1 MRFSAIIHAMTAAG
15 QDTLPLPTACATL
28 YDCGFRGVML
38 MSIPGGKVL
47 PAGSIPDACLLD
59 LAHSDLD
66 EVRRIVSESGLEIV
80 GLYCSGIN
88 PSSPEGI
95 DTSVANL
102 RDGARVAREQGCHH
116 LGHSG
121 GAAPEAGMA
130 VEEKLPLIQ
139 RLAAIVDT
147 VAGEFDEMLFAV
159 DARYHG
165 VIESLADCEAYIAAL
180 DSPRAGVLLNTG
192 HMTTCG
198 QPGWGLIERH
208 PERVPVIGW
217 KDHRPDPEGKRPFL
231 SVELGTGETR
241 LDCYIESARGQYMDR
256 VHVINVESVPMEEK
270 APALAASLQHLM
282 RLRQGL

>member
-1 MRFSAIIHAMTAAG
+1 VKFSAIIHAMTAAG

-28 YDCGFRGVML
+28 HDCGFRGVML

-47 PAGSIPDACLLD
+47 KAGSIPDACLLD
-59 LAHSDLD
+59 LANSDLD
-66 EVRRIVSESGLEIV
+66 EVRRIVREAGLEIV

-88 PSSPEGI
+88 PSSPEGF
-95 DTSVANL
+95 DASVVNL
-102 RDGARVAREQGCHH
+102 RDGARVARELGCHH

-130 VEEKLPLIQ
+130 VEEKRPLIE
-139 RLAAIVDT
+139 RLAAIVDA
-147 VAGEFDEMLFAV
+147 VAGGFDEMLFAV
-159 DARYHG
+159 DAHYHG
-165 VIESLADCEAYIAAL
+165 VIESLADCGAYIAAL
-180 DSPRAGVLLNTG
+180 NSPQAGVLLNTG

-198 QPGWGLIERH
+198 QRGWELIDQH

-217 KDHRPDPEGKRPFL
+217 KDHRPDPEGKRAFL

-241 LDCYIESARGQYMDR
+241 LDCYIESARGQYVDR
-256 VHVINVESVPMEEK
+256 VHVINVESVAMEEK
-270 APALAASLQHLM
+270 PAALTASLRHMM

>member
-1 MRFSAIIHAMTAAG
+1 VKFSAIIHAMTAAG

-47 PAGSIPDACLLD
+47 TAGSIPDACLLD

-88 PSSPEGI
+88 PSSPEGF
-95 DTSVANL
+95 DASVANL
-102 RDGARVAREQGCHH
+102 RDGARVALELGCHH

-121 GAAPEAGMA
+121 GAAPEAAMA
-130 VEEKLPLIQ
+130 VEEKLPLIE

-159 DARYHG
+159 DAHYHG

-217 KDHRPDPEGKRPFL
+217 KDHRPDPEGKRAFL
-231 SVELGTGETR
+231 SVELGRGETR

-270 APALAASLQHLM
+270 APALAASLQYLM